1 MRRVNASIFYGCMS
15 AVSVASLLLSLSTH
29 LANPALVT
37 FDKARVLGLFV
48 RQLSTR
54 TLSDK
59 HIAQTT
65 SHFNDA
71 LQRSINAYAARHH
84 VVIVQRSNVTAGG
97 RDITDDIVQALSEH
111 MQEPV

>member
-1 MRRVNASIFYGCMS
+1 MRRMSFPILCGCMS

-29 LANPALVT
+29 FANPSIVT

-48 RQLSTR
+48 RQLSAR

-65 SHFNDA
+65 SHFNGA
-71 LQRSINAYAARHH
+71 LQRSISTYAARHH
-84 VVIVQRSNVTAGG
+84 VVIVQRSNVLAGG
-97 RDITDDIVQALSEH
+97 RDITDDIVQALSQH